1 MGSLGYDEPRFE
13 GSYPKPVGS
22 YPPTNIDVLI
32 VGTGLAGL
40 TAAIECVRKGHNVR
54 VLERNATINTA
65 GKCLGDMYF
74 MGLSATKFFK
84 HWPEMSEEFNE
95 ISLHNAWIE
104 TFKHDGER
112 MIPAM
117 KVEDRLR
124 DAGLDPKTPPGTFQ
138 MRPLVYKM
146 FVHQVER
153 LGVNIQFGK
162 RVTDYFE
169 DEARGKAGVETDQ
182 GERYE
187 ADVVIA
193 ADGVGSKSQRLVGGQ
208 VRAMSSG
215 RAMWR
220 AAFPREHVVKNAE
233 VSGFFKMMGQNNNEP
248 IVRTWLGPGTY
259 AMTLTRPDTMIWIM
273 NHDVTGSE
281 EENWNHTV
289 EADEVLANMDKG
301 VGPKPWA
308 PVFKELIKLT
318 PPKTIINF
326 ELFWR
331 NPQPSWA
338 SPGARVI
345 EIGDAAHSFLPASGN
360 GATQAIEDA
369 VSIASCLQIGGRN
382 NIAQSVRAHIRFR
395 FIRNSCAQKLGFS
408 NAELLQDTDW
418 SKVKI
423 DPRRAQPKLPSW
435 VWGHDPEVYAYQN
448 YHRAVKSMKMGVP
461 FDEDDSIPPN
471 YPPGYRYE
479 PWSIEQIMDDV
490 RNGKS
495 VDLGSGY
502 WD

>member
-1 MGSLGYDEPRFE
+1 MPYITE
-13 GSYPKPVGS
+13 GEPKPVGS
-22 YPPTNIDVLI
+22 YPNTGIDVLI

-54 VLERNATINTA
+54 VLERNDDINTA
-65 GKCLGDMYF
+65 GDMYF

-84 HWPEMSEEFNE
+84 HWPEMSEEFDQ

-112 MIPAM
+112 VIPPL
-117 KVEDRLR
+117 KVSDRLR
-124 DAGLDPKTPPGTFQ
+124 DSGLDPDVPPGTFQ

-146 FVHQVER
+146 FVRQVEK
-153 LGVNIQFGK
+153 LGVKIEFGK
-162 RVTDYFE
+162 RVIDYFE
-169 DEARGKAGVETDQ
+169 DEATGRAGVETDK

-208 VRAMSSG
+208 VRAMKSG

-220 AAFPREHVVKNAE
+220 AAFPIEHLDKNPQVKE
-233 VSGFFKMMGQNNNEP
+233 FFKMHKGSTGNEP
-248 IVRTWLGPGTY
+248 IIRTWLGPGTY
-259 AMTLTRPDTMIWIM
+259 GMTLTRPDTMIWIL

-281 EENWNHTV
+281 KESWNHTID
-289 EADEVLANMDKG
+289 ADEVLQNMDKG
-301 VGPKPWA
+301 VGPNPWA
-308 PVFKELIKLT
+308 PMFKELVKIT
-318 PPKTIINF
+318 PPNVIVNF

-331 NPQPSWA
+331 NPQPSWT

-345 EIGDAAHSFLPASGN
+345 TIGDAAHSFLPASGN

-369 VSIASCLQIGGRN
+369 VSLASCLQIGGKQ
-382 NIAQSVRAHIRFR
+382 NIPQSVRVHVRLR
-395 FIRNSCAQKLGFS
+395 FIRNACAQKLGFS

-418 SKVKI
+418 SKVKL

-435 VWGHDPEVYAYQN
+435 VWKHDPEKYAYEVYDQVVESIN
-448 YHRAVKSMKMGVP
+448 KGVP
-461 FDEDDSIPPN
+461 FDKDDSIPPN
-471 YPPGYRYE
+471 YPPGYKFE
-479 PWSIEQIMDDV
+479 PWSIEEIMTAM
-490 RNGKS
+490 RNKQP
-495 VDLGSGY
+495 VDLGPGN